1 MHQCFS
7 EYVYYRSESRK
18 LDNRMKCLGAHCD
31 TEGDGFHDEEI
42 RSLNTESRALTQF
55 HERVP
60 SSLPLHFC

>member
-1 MHQCFS
+1 
-7 EYVYYRSESRK
+7 
-18 LDNRMKCLGAHCD
+18 MKCLGAHCD

>member
-1 MHQCFS
+1 
-7 EYVYYRSESRK
+7 
-18 LDNRMKCLGAHCD
+18 MKCLGAHCD

-55 HERVP
+55 HKWVP